1 MSIDLGRRQ
10 LARPAMVFLRGESL
24 TYRIN
29 QMKLL
34 NAIAATAVIG
44 TTLNT
49 APARAFGLG
58 TLINAAAGASVV
70 QPVVAPQ
77 QSSSNGSHAT
87 GLSGA
92 SGGNGT
98 NVSGQGNT
106 VSTQQVTNIH
116 HHHYTTNTTKNNTNF
131 TTNAH

>member
-1 MSIDLGRRQ
+1 
-10 LARPAMVFLRGESL
+10 MVCSRGESL
-24 TYRIN
+24 THRIN
-29 QMKLL
+29 QMKLF
-34 NAIAATAVIG
+34 NAIAAAAVFG
-44 TTLNT
+44 TTLY
-49 APARAFGLG
+49 ASPARAFGLG

-70 QPVVAPQ
+70 QPIVAPQ

-106 VSTQQVTNIH
+106 VNSQQVTNIH
-116 HHHYTTNTTKNNTNF
+116 HHHYTTNTTENNSNF
-131 TTNAH
+131 TTNAR